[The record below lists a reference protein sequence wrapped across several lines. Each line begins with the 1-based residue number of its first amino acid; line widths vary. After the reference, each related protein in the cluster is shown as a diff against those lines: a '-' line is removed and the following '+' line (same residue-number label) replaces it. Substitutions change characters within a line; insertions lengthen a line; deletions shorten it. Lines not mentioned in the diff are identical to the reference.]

1 MDCTGTGIPST
12 VEHADQSSCDG
23 GTILTLPGWSR
34 NVLAEQQLVALNIGT
49 SMSGSALENRSRWHA
64 LLGGLLVAVML
75 ACPFVCRAGACCSG
89 DAVESTSG
97 EVDESACR
105 SCQKSRRSPV
115 LPMAPD
121 KPVPDRRCLCA
132 GVMLAEVATAP
143 RQADG
148 TSCRNSTVAVSA
160 RWAMS
165 RLRDIEWGQ
174 ETRAIA
180 GRAICCANGV
190 LNC

>member
-1 MDCTGTGIPST
+1 M
-12 VEHADQSSCDG
+12 A
-23 GTILTLPGWSR
+23 
-34 NVLAEQQLVALNIGT
+34 ALNIGT
-49 SMSGSALENRSRWHA
+49 GMSGLALESRGRRHA

-89 DAVESTSG
+89 DAVESASG

-115 LPMAPD
+115 LPMVPD

-132 GVMLAEVATAP
+132 GVTLSEVSTAP

-148 TSCRNSTVAVSA
+148 SSCRNLTVVIST
-160 RWAMS
+160 RRAMS
-165 RLRDIEWGQ
+165 RSQDIEWGQ